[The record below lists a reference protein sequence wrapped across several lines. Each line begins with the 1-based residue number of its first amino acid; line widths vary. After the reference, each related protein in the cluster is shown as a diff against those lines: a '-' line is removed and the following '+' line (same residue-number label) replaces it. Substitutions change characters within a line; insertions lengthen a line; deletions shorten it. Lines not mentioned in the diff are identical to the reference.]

1 MRYHR
6 LVHCFVH
13 MLNYV
18 TTVEWYDLDE
28 WCQRKYIVMKLA
40 HTTEN
45 IVGFMVTVF
54 VGNSVRVARIVLVN
68 DF

>member
-1 MRYHR
+1 M
-6 LVHCFVH
+6 
-13 MLNYV
+13 
-18 TTVEWYDLDE
+18 
-28 WCQRKYIVMKLA
+28 
-40 HTTEN
+40 TEN